1 MTQSELLTI
10 ANQHINHQILQ
21 AKSDHNNTVSLYH
34 DQYKIASIDLN
45 GQVVHYNNCFEVYG
59 SGKHDRILN
68 GAIRNALLYIVVAI
82 KNHQERNYYHGN

>member
-34 DQYKIASIDLN
+34 NQYKIASIDLN
-45 GQVVHYNNCFEVYG
+45 GRVVHYNNRF
-59 SGKHDRILN
+59 
-68 GAIRNALLYIVVAI
+68 
-82 KNHQERNYYHGN
+82 